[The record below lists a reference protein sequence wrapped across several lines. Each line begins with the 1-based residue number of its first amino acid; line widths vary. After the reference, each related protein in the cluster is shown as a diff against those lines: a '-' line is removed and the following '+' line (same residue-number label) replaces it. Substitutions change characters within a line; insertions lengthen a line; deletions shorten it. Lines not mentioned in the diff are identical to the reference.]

1 MESAEENYA
10 VNPIWLILL
19 SIKMAKEQNLSLNPT
34 KISGVCGRLMCCLK
48 NEAETYEYLNS
59 HLPNVG
65 DTVTTIDGCK
75 GEVQSI
81 NVLRQLVKVLIEV
94 NDEKELREYK
104 VKELKFKPRRRR
116 DNIKLSPEEMK
127 ELEALEDKGG
137 KSKINDVK

>member
-1 MESAEENYA
+1 
-10 VNPIWLILL
+10 
-19 SIKMAKEQNLSLNPT
+19 
-34 KISGVCGRLMCCLK
+34 MCCLK

-59 HLPNVG
+59 RLPNVG

-104 VKELKFKPRRRR
+104 VKELKFKPRRR
-116 DNIKLSPEEMK
+116 
-127 ELEALEDKGG
+127 KGG